1 MKKVIFI
8 LCAFSIFT
16 FSCKNEL
23 DDLKKEV
30 NNLESVIA
38 LQNAYT
44 AKKPIVSATS
54 PQINKTVFWQ
64 ITFSD
69 NTTLRLSKDIVESIV
84 LNETSDVYTI
94 LLKNEQQYVF
104 FTKEM
109 ILPAGVAILTQS
121 VKFLKNMEVAIE
133 FRVNPSNA
141 IFNYDVNSGDCQI
154 AIDMTNKVTIRSYVT
169 DPEQCR
175 LTRIEQ
181 AKDKNGNV
189 KEGQYVVYVADNGG
203 NNAYIYNL
211 ALVMSTKDQEGNAIQ
226 LSSSGITLERKK
238 DTRLPIVV
246 IHTENKAEILDK
258 ENWINA
264 KMTIDGAGK
273 FPNYEG
279 TTGIRGRGNTTWE
292 YPKKPFA
299 LKLDTKSEILGMPS
313 HKRWVLLANYMDR
326 TLIRNHIAFEISRRT
341 GLDWTVRGQFVE
353 VVLNGVHLGNYY
365 LCEQIKP
372 DKNRVNIAEMN
383 ASDLDEESITG
394 GYLLEFDSYYDEVNK
409 FRSKIFDYPVMFKE
423 PDEDVL
429 QPAQFEYMQNYID
442 SFEALLTAPDFATT
456 RAYAS
461 LIADTTFIDWWFV
474 MELTCNHE
482 GRHPKSSYFYKERMD
497 VLKAGPMWDFD
508 WGTFSSQRVS
518 GFYAKESLYYVQ
530 LFKDPEF
537 VRKVKERW
545 ARFKPLFDEIT
556 NVIISDGLFLHNSSE
571 INDDLW
577 SLKNFNNINEDNAY
591 SFDDAIRR
599 MSGVYAN
606 RLRWLDGQIIN
617 MK

>member
-1 MKKVIFI
+1 MKKVVFI
-8 LCAFSIFT
+8 LCAVSFFT
-16 FSCKNEL
+16 FSCKKEI

-30 NNLESVIA
+30 NNLESIIV

-44 AKKPIVSATS
+44 EKKPIVSATS
-54 PQINKTVFWQ
+54 PQINKTDYWQ

-69 NTTLRLSKDIVESIV
+69 NTTLQLSKDIVESIV
-84 LNETSDVYTI
+84 LNETFEVYTI

-104 FTKEM
+104 YTKEM
-109 ILPAGVAILTQS
+109 ILPTGISVLTQS

-154 AIDMTNKVTIRSYVT
+154 AFDMTDKVTIRSYVT
-169 DPEQCR
+169 EPEQCR

-181 AKDKNGNV
+181 ATDTNGNV
-189 KEGQYVVYVADNGG
+189 KEGQYTAYVADNGG
-203 NNAYIYNL
+203 YNAYVYNL
-211 ALVMSTKDQEGNAIQ
+211 ALVITTKEQNGNAIQ
-226 LSSSGITLERKK
+226 LSSSAITLERKK
-238 DTRLPIVV
+238 DTHLPIVN
-246 IHTENKAEILDK
+246 IRTENKTEIMDK
-258 ENWINA
+258 ENWISA
-264 KMTIDGAGK
+264 KISIDGAGK
-273 FPNYEG
+273 FPHYEG
-279 TTGIRGRGNTTWE
+279 TTGIRGRGNSTWE

-313 HKRWVLLANYMDR
+313 HKRWVLLANYIDR
-326 TLIRNHIAFEISRRT
+326 TLIRNHIAFEISKRT
-341 GLDWTVRGQFVE
+341 GLEWTVRGQFVE
-353 VVLNGVHLGNYY
+353 VMLNDVHLGNYY

-372 DKNRVNIAEMN
+372 DKNRLNITEMD
-383 ASDLDEESITG
+383 ATDLDEESITG

-423 PDEDVL
+423 PDEEVL
-429 QPAQFEYMQNYID
+429 QPAQFEYMENYINT
-442 SFEALLTAPDFATT
+442 FEELLTAPDFATT

-461 LIADTTFIDWWFV
+461 MIADTTFIDWWFV
-474 MELTCNHE
+474 MELTSNDE
-482 GRHPKSSYFYKERMD
+482 AKYPKSSYFYKDRLG

-508 WGTFSSQRVS
+508 WGTFASQRVS
-518 GFYAKESLYYVQ
+518 GFYAKESLYYTQ

-537 VRKVKERW
+537 VKKVKERW
-545 ARFKPLFDEIT
+545 AIFKPLFEEIT
-556 NVIISDGLFLHNSSE
+556 DVIIADGLFLHNSSE

-577 SLKNFNNINEDNAY
+577 SLKNYDNLNEDNAY

-599 MSGVYAN
+599 MSSIYEN
-606 RLRWLDGQIIN
+606 RLRWLDGQIRI